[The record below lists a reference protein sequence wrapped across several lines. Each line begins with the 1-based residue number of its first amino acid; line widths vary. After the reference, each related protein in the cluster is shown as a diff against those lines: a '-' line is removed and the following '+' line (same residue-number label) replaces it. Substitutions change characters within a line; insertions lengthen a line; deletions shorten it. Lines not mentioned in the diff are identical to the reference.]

1 MHQNEKVR
9 KVSEAP
15 LSNLR
20 SGVDYLSSIRRDGR
34 KVYMDGHLVEDVTSD
49 PAFSGAA
56 HSIAGLFDLAMR
68 PENAEVMTFQPDGGE
83 ARYLACY
90 QIPKTAGDLAR
101 RRAMSQK
108 WAEATCGLMG
118 RTPDHVAGFLAGYA
132 SCPGFFAQPD
142 RAYGDNVLNFHHHAM
157 ENSLYIAYAIVPPQ
171 IDRSKSA
178 HEQSDPTLYAG
189 VVKERDDGIVI
200 KGAQQLATGAVFADY
215 VYLSCIHPLAPGDEN
230 YANAVMVPVNAPGV
244 KIYSRRSFARKGDST
259 FDYPLS
265 GRFDE
270 IDSLIVFDDVFVP
283 WENVFIYRNRDLC
296 WNQWWKTPS
305 HSYGNHQA
313 QVRYATKLRF
323 LLGLTQRLNELTG
336 NAGKPPVQIQM
347 GEMAALATIVDSMI
361 IAQEA
366 KATIDANGVVWP
378 DKASLYA
385 VMALQSEINPRV
397 IDIAREL
404 SGGAMIMLP
413 SSDQDYE
420 NPEIAADLDR
430 YIASNGASSKE
441 RVALLKMA
449 WDMIGTEFAGRHQQY
464 EKFYGGASFLIKQNM
479 YRAFDFGRATALVD
493 HALNLPIGTH
503 GR

>member
-1 MHQNEKVR
+1 MHKEK
-9 KVSEAP
+9 
-15 LSNLR
+15 
-20 SGVDYLSSIRRDGR
+20 SGTNPTPAASGQMRTGAQYLASIKADGR
-34 KVYMDGHLVEDVTSD
+34 HVYMDGELIKDVTSH
-49 PAFSGAA
+49 PAFVGAA
-56 HSIAGLFDLAMR
+56 NSIASLYDLAAD
-68 PENAEVMTFQPDGGE
+68 PKNEEIMTFKPANGD
-83 ARYLACY
+83 ARYLRCF
-90 QIPKTAGDLAR
+90 QVPKSIDDLKGR
-101 RRAMSQK
+101 HLMSEK

-132 SCPGFFAQPD
+132 ACPDFFAQPD
-142 RAYGDNVLNFHHHAM
+142 RAYAKNVLQFHQKAM

-189 VVKERDDGIVI
+189 VVTERDDGIVI
-200 KGAQQLATGAVFADY
+200 RGAQQLATGAVFADY

-230 YANAVMVPVNAPGV
+230 YANGVMVPTNAPGL
-244 KIYSRRSFARKGDST
+244 KIYSRRSFARDIGST

-270 IDSLIVFDDVFVP
+270 IDSLVVFDDVFVP
-283 WENVFIYRNRDLC
+283 WEDVFIYRNRDLC

-313 QVRYATKLRF
+313 QVRYSTKLKF

-347 GEMAALATIVDSMI
+347 GEMAAMATIVDSMI
-361 IAQEA
+361 TAQEA
-366 KATIDANGVVWP
+366 KATMDENGVVWP

-385 VMALQSEINPRV
+385 VMALQSQINPKM

-404 SGGAMIMLP
+404 SGGSMIMLP
-413 SSDQDYE
+413 SSYLDYR
-420 NPEIAADLDR
+420 NPDIAKDLER
-430 YIASNGASSKE
+430 YISSNGVSSKD
-441 RVALLKMA
+441 RVAILKMA

-479 YRAFDFGRATALVD
+479 YRAYDFKHATALVD
-493 HALNLPIGTH
+493 HILELPPVEQH
-503 GR
+503 